1 MILFNIILFMSSF
14 DETLREERLRKIIKS
29 LNKVSEIDSRDIR
42 KDARK
47 SRSTSNKMKIN
58 YQRQIDKL
66 LGQEEANNLPNV
78 LKANKIF
85 DKRSNKIESIKEK
98 QIES

>member
-1 MILFNIILFMSSF
+1 MSSF

>member
-1 MILFNIILFMSSF
+1 MIAFNIILFMSSL

-42 KDARK
+42 KDAKK
-47 SRSTSNKMKIN
+47 SRSTNNKMKIN

-66 LGQEEANNLPNV
+66 LG
-78 LKANKIF
+78 K
-85 DKRSNKIESIKEK
+85 
-98 QIES
+98 